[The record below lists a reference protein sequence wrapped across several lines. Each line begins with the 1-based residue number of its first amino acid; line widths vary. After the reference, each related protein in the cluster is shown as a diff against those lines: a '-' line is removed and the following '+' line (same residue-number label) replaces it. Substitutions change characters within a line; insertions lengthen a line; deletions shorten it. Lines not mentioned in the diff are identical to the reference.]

1 MGKLKCQKGFTLV
14 ELIVAIVLAGIVAI
28 IATRLMLSPRFI
40 GVDKKMDIKSQ
51 GRYVSET
58 IDNAI
63 KYTNAVFTIP
73 RDSFV
78 DTNLTATWSYIGV
91 KENVLIPKEMNDG
104 VDGLKAKALVHI
116 RSVGSTEPLDTDL
129 DENQTKINNGTDGW
143 FIQTILGF
151 EHTENIDKNTKYDV
165 KYNFTVKPSTG
176 SKTGVAS
183 NSIIYGLDIFYQDG
197 TQKVGNSLVDI
208 GTEINSINALQV
220 VYQGSP
226 INPAV
231 AFSFHEEAYK
241 VNQDLT
247 KITKANIMF
256 VLDDTGSML
265 NCPTGYHD
273 PYNPVIF
280 PDYNRDGKCDI
291 CNEISREAILK
302 KNSKSFIEEFTK
314 LDSQNVRIGEIS
326 FDNIAQLMVGLK
338 DKNSIASASN
348 TTLSNNIDNL
358 DMGGQTNIGDGL
370 RLAYFNFKDYYNSL
384 SDPKSKEIP
393 TFVVL
398 VTDGEANTVT
408 YKSKYFK
415 DIDKSIANSGWCS
428 HHNKYHTYLDNM
440 TDSNFAWHDKII
452 GTNQLENLTNNYFF
466 YLHFPKPNEVTN
478 CICPSVPFYVDRYFQ
493 DEMST
498 SDQNNNTVLQRS
510 RGLDYMSFSADKF
523 KNTTDF
529 PKPTLY
535 LINVV
540 STKGEL
546 NDQSKEL
553 MDAFGQT
560 DYEKYIYDATTDK
573 TFADAISEIVS
584 DIKVSASLLDGPKL

>member
-256 VLDDTGSML
+256 VLDDSGSMA
-265 NCPTGYHD
+265 D
-273 PYNPVIF
+273 QVYNPETGIWKTRL
-280 PDYNRDGKCDI
+280 D
-291 CNEISREAILK
+291 ILK
-302 KNSKSFIEEFTK
+302 ANSKSFIEEFANLKTP
-314 LDSQNVRIGEIS
+314 DVRIGTVQFMNHS
-326 FDNIAQLMVGLK
+326 GSLLK
-338 DKNSIASASN
+338 LSDKNAIVGDN
-348 TTLSNNIDNL
+348 GGNI
-358 DMGGQTNIGDGL
+358 
-370 RLAYFNFKDYYNSL
+370 
-384 SDPKSKEIP
+384 
-393 TFVVL
+393 
-398 VTDGEANTVT
+398 
-408 YKSKYFK
+408 
-415 DIDKSIANSGWCS
+415 
-428 HHNKYHTYLDNM
+428 
-440 TDSNFAWHDKII
+440 
-452 GTNQLENLTNNYFF
+452 
-466 YLHFPKPNEVTN
+466 
-478 CICPSVPFYVDRYFQ
+478 
-493 DEMST
+493 
-498 SDQNNNTVLQRS
+498 
-510 RGLDYMSFSADKF
+510 
-523 KNTTDF
+523 
-529 PKPTLY
+529 
-535 LINVV
+535 LINKINNFE
-540 STKGEL
+540 SG
-546 NDQSKEL
+546 
-553 MDAFGQT
+553 G
-560 DYEKYIYDATTDK
+560 ATN
-573 TFADAISEIVS
+573 
-584 DIKVSASLLDGPKL
+584 